1 MIDAALGTQ
10 QASRKPQANEKA
22 ARARRE
28 LARRAR
34 LELARQKLTPF
45 CSYIDPD
52 AAKAYEAAHLAH
64 LAEKLEAVERGEIL
78 RLMVFMPNRH
88 WKSSLSTMKF
98 PAWFIGKR
106 ATAGQPHQVMLISHT
121 ADKADEFSEYT
132 RNLIKDQQPAYNRL
146 FPNLRISRTR
156 QSAGEWGLLDKDGQE
171 EAFPTMVTGSMERP
185 PTGSGADLLIIDD
198 PVKSS
203 RDARSASVQEMHQK
217 SWTEG
222 LRTRLNDPER
232 SAVVLIMTRW
242 AVNDIAGWLLKTMQ
256 NDPLADQW
264 EVVALPALAYTSNEV
279 AAARKARLPLPEPY
293 ADPLG
298 RKPGEAL
305 WPDKFTRGHHL
316 ATKANSPSAFSSI
329 GQQMP
334 IQEGGNLLGREHFK
348 VLPALPTGEIIRWVI
363 PVDVAYK
370 ERHVAKDDPDWNVFG
385 LLGFWMPQTE
395 ARTNMR
401 LILGGLVRTQ
411 MGLNAAKE
419 IAPLWAAACA
429 TLTGQRPPIIAA
441 QATLDKILL
450 DDLRGMDTLA
460 QWSIRSLDDPYLKR
474 RFGSFVGDKVSKF
487 EPWRDRAIGERF
499 YVMDEAWSRMAL
511 LEAFPDA
518 TRRRL
523 FGDEPLAWH
532 EKFFTEVEG
541 FPDWNH
547 DDMVDMVSVG
557 YHVAG
562 MGTERQQRKARSYQG

>member
-1 MIDAALGTQ
+1 MTALMSEPITSQ
-10 QASRKPQANEKA
+10 RSRKAASR
-22 ARARRE
+22 ARAE

-45 CSYIDPD
+45 CSFVDPD
-52 AAKAYEAAHLAH
+52 AAAAYEAPHLAY
-64 LAEKLEAVERGEIL
+64 LAEKLEAVERGDVL
-78 RLMVFMPNRH
+78 RLMIFMPNRH

-132 RNLIKDQQPAYNRL
+132 RNLIKDAHPEYSKV
-146 FPNLRISRTR
+146 FPGLRISRTR
-156 QSAGEWGLLDKDGQE
+156 QSAGEWGLLDAQGQE
-171 EAFPTMVTGSMERP
+171 EAFPALVTGSMERP

-203 RDARSASVQEMHQK
+203 RDARSASVQEMHWK

-242 AVNDIAGWLLKTMQ
+242 HVNDIAGRLLAVMQ
-256 NDPLADQW
+256 DDPLADQW
-264 EVVALPALAYTSNEV
+264 HVVALPALAYTSKEV
-279 AAARKARLPLPEPY
+279 AAARKLRLPIPDE
-293 ADPLG
+293 DPLG
-298 RKPGEAL
+298 RRPGEAL
-305 WPDKFTRGHHL
+305 WSAKFTREHHL
-316 ATKANSPSAFSSI
+316 ATKANSPSAFASI

-334 IQEGGNLLGREHFK
+334 IQEGGNMLGREHFK
-348 VLPALPTGEIIRWVI
+348 IMPALPTGDLIRWVI
-363 PVDVAYK
+363 PIDVAYK
-370 ERHVAKDDPDWNVFG
+370 ERQLAKDDPDWNAFG
-385 LLGFWMPQTE
+385 LLGFWLPKGE
-395 ARTNMR
+395 KRINMQI
-401 LILGGLVRTQ
+401 ILGCLVRTQ
-411 MGLNAAKE
+411 MGLTAAKE
-419 IAPLWAAACA
+419 IAPLFANACA
-429 TLTGQRPPIIAA
+429 SLTGQRPPLIAA

-450 DDLRGMDTLA
+450 DDLRGMPDMS

-474 RFGSFVGDKVSKF
+474 QFGAFTGDKVTKF
-487 EPWRDRAIGERF
+487 EPWRDRAIGGRF

-532 EKFFTEVEG
+532 DKFFTELEG
-541 FPDWNH
+541 FPDWSH

-562 MGTERQQRKARSYQG
+562 LGVERERRKAQSYQG

>member
-1 MIDAALGTQ
+1 MIETALPL
-10 QASRKPQANEKA
+10 RQANKGTSKA
-22 ARARRE
+22 TRRAQLE

-34 LELARQKLTPF
+34 LALARQKLTPF
-45 CSYIDPD
+45 CSYVDPD
-52 AAKAYEAAHLAH
+52 AAWAYEAPHLAYI
-64 LAEKLEAVERGEIL
+64 AEKLDAVERGDIL
-78 RLMVFMPNRH
+78 RLMIFVPNRH
-88 WKSSLSTMKF
+88 WKSSLCTMKF
-98 PAWFIGKR
+98 PAQFIGKR
-106 ATAGQPHQVMLISHT
+106 ATAGEPHQVMLISHT

-132 RNLIKDQQPAYNRL
+132 RNLIKDKQQAYAQV
-146 FPNLRISRTR
+146 FPGLQISRTR

-171 EAFPTMVTGSMERP
+171 EPFPTMVTGSMERP

-203 RDARSASVQEMHQK
+203 RDARSASVQAMHWK

-242 AVNDIAGWLLKTMQ
+242 HVNDIAGRLLAVMHD
-256 NDPLADQW
+256 DPLADQW
-264 EVVALPALAYTSNEV
+264 QVVALPALAYTSKER
-279 AAARKARLPLPEPY
+279 AAARKLRLPIPEV
-293 ADPLG
+293 DPLE
-298 RKPGEAL
+298 REPGEAL
-305 WPDKFTRGHHL
+305 WPEKFTRAHHL
-316 ATKANSPSAFSSI
+316 ATKANSPSAFASI

-334 IQEGGNLLGREHFK
+334 IQEGGNMLGREHFK
-348 VLPALPTGEIIRWVI
+348 MLPALPQNEIIRWVI
-363 PVDVAYK
+363 AVDAAYK
-370 ERHVAKDDPDWNVFG
+370 ERQLAKDDPDFNVFG
-385 LLGFWMPQTE
+385 LLGFWMPQNE
-395 ARTNMR
+395 PRTNMR

-411 MGLNAAKE
+411 MGLNTAKE
-419 IAPLWAAACA
+419 IAPLFARVCSG
-429 TLTGQRPPIIAA
+429 LTGQKPPIIAA

-450 DDLRGMDTLA
+450 DDLRGFDTLA

-474 RFGSFVGDKVSKF
+474 RFGAFTGDKVTKF
-487 EPWRDRAIGERF
+487 EPWRDRAIGGRF
-499 YVMDEAWSRMAL
+499 YMMDEAWMRMAL
-511 LEAFPDA
+511 MGAFPEA

-541 FPDWNH
+541 FPDWAH

-562 MGTERQQRKARSYQG
+562 LGHVQERAKATSYQG